1 MTTGPVS
8 YDIVVIGGGASG
20 LMFAASLDMR
30 GRRGAVLE
38 KTGRTGTKLLMSG
51 GGRCNIT
58 HGGMIRDFV
67 SAYGESGPALRKC
80 LYRHSN
86 RELAGWLE
94 DHGIALADEKGA
106 LVDSSFIEDA
116 GRVFPESMKASDV
129 LNVLLDQAALNRWE
143 IRRESDVYD
152 LVPPSPDCTSWKVLT
167 SHGVILAD
175 NVVIASGGITFPETG
190 SDGSMLEIV
199 RRLGAEVT
207 EPRSALAPVYVE
219 DYPYG
224 ELSGISL
231 PDVTAVVYRQNRG
244 RSGKSKPVRMT
255 GDLLFTHRGFSGP
268 VILNVS
274 GYTEPGGLLRIQ
286 YHREF
291 SELPRRMQKILEK
304 RSAGPSGDVRTKVL
318 AAMLENDDFTVISAD
333 GNGMATAGGISLGGI
348 DTSTMQIRNLPG
360 LYAVGEVIDAC
371 GITGG
376 YNLQMCWS
384 TARTA
389 SDALSG

>member
-106 LVDSSFIEDA
+106 LADSSFIEDA
-116 GRVFPESMKASDV
+116 GRVFPASMKASDV

-255 GDLLFTHRGFSGP
+255 GDLLFTHRGFP
-268 VILNVS
+268 D
-274 GYTEPGGLLRIQ
+274 R
-286 YHREF
+286 
-291 SELPRRMQKILEK
+291 
-304 RSAGPSGDVRTKVL
+304 
-318 AAMLENDDFTVISAD
+318 
-333 GNGMATAGGISLGGI
+333 
-348 DTSTMQIRNLPG
+348 
-360 LYAVGEVIDAC
+360 
-371 GITGG
+371 
-376 YNLQMCWS
+376 
-384 TARTA
+384 
-389 SDALSG
+389 